1 MLTRTRKWTPRTRH
15 QLVVGLLFASPWLV
29 HLVTLVFYP
38 FLASIYYSM
47 TYYNVFD
54 APSFIGLENYR
65 VLFAQDKLFWI
76 SLYNTLYFT
85 VFSVG
90 GGTILAIAIAFML
103 NMTVTL
109 RSLYRTIYYLPTVTP
124 AVAAAVMWLFLFN
137 PLYGAINALLNVFG
151 LSGPGW
157 LSDPRWSKPALII
170 MSFWGLGNA
179 IVIYLAGLQ
188 DVPREMLEAS
198 QLDGANWHQRIR
210 YVSLPM
216 ISSVVFFNVVTG
228 LIGSFQYFTEA
239 YVMTAGGPADST
251 LFYGLYLYNSAFRY
265 FKMGYASALA
275 WVLFLIILVV
285 TLLTFRIS
293 SRRVYYAGG

>member
-1 MLTRTRKWTPRTRH
+1 M
-15 QLVVGLLFASPWLV
+15 GLLFASPWLV
-29 HLVTLVFYP
+29 HLVGLIFYP
-38 FLASIYYSM
+38 FFASMYYSL
-47 TYYNVFD
+47 TYYNVFEK
-54 APSFIGLENYR
+54 PHFIGLENYR
-65 VLFAQDKLFWI
+65 VLFAEDKLFWTA
-76 SLYNTLYFT
+76 LYNTLYFT

-90 GGTILAIAIAFML
+90 GGTVLAIIIAMML
-103 NMTVTL
+103 NMAVRL

-124 AVAAAVMWLFLFN
+124 AVAAAVLWLFLFN
-137 PLYGAINALLNVFG
+137 PLYGAVNAMLG
-151 LSGPGW
+151 LVGISGPSW
-157 LSDPRWSKPALII
+157 LGDPRWSKPALII

-188 DVPREMLEAS
+188 DVPREMVEAS
-198 QLDGANWHQRIR
+198 ALDGANWHQKIR
-210 YVSLPM
+210 HVTLPM

-239 YVMTAGGPADST
+239 YVMTGGGPADST

-275 WVLFLIILVV
+275 WVLFLIIMVV
-285 TLLTFRIS
+285 TLMTFRLS

>member
-1 MLTRTRKWTPRTRH
+1 MSVRAQRWSPRIRRN
-15 QLVVGLLFASPWLV
+15 LLLGLLFASPWLV
-29 HLVTLVFYP
+29 HLATLVFYP
-38 FLASIYYSM
+38 FFASMYYSL
-47 TYYNVFD
+47 TYYNVFQPPD
-54 APSFIGLENYR
+54 FIGLENYR
-65 VLFAQDKLFWI
+65 VLFTEDKLFWT

-90 GGTILAIAIAFML
+90 GGTVLAIIIAMML
-103 NMTVTL
+103 NMAVRL

-124 AVAAAVMWLFLFN
+124 AVASAVLWLFLFN
-137 PLYGAINALLNVFG
+137 PLYGAVNAVLISLHLPN
-151 LSGPGW
+151 PAW
-157 LSDPRWSKPALII
+157 LGDPRWSKPALII

-198 QLDGANWHQRIR
+198 ALDGANWHQKIR
-210 YVSLPM
+210 HVTLPM

-239 YVMTAGGPADST
+239 YVMTGGGPADST

-275 WVLFLIILVV
+275 WVLFIIIMVV
-285 TLLTFRIS
+285 TLLTFRLS